1 MDQHQRQRI
10 ALFRFGVIAEL
21 VDCPLGAGERQARV
35 RGIAEKDWQVPFSGR
50 QRVSRST
57 VLAWLARYEASGRRI
72 ESLMPRE
79 RRDRGSSKSI
89 SAEDEQ
95 ALVVLRR
102 ELPAVNLP
110 VLLREARTRRVLSE
124 QFRASPQSVY
134 RMLKRHGL
142 QRERA
147 APQDRRRFEAE
158 LPNDQ
163 WQADCLH
170 GPRVLVADKRRKTYL
185 FACIDDH
192 SRLITHAEF
201 YLNESLDSFC
211 DCLLTALARRG
222 LPRTLY
228 VDNGPAFRSHQLR
241 YGCASL
247 GIAVLHSRPYQPEGR
262 GKIERFFRTLRQQV
276 LALVADEVNLAEL
289 NLVLESW
296 LERDYHRRRHSSTG
310 QPPLQRYL
318 DHVAA
323 LRSAPKEVRD
333 HFRIAVRR
341 RVDKDRTV
349 SLHGK
354 LFEAPTGLIGQTV
367 TLLYHRADPQ
377 RIEVIC
383 DERSWGFLVPL
394 DLTVDSRVRRATGH
408 DTELLSDPVVDP
420 ASYRGGELFDRP
432 PRS

>member
-21 VDCPLGAGERQARV
+21 VDCPLGAGEREARV
-35 RGIAEKDWQVPFSGR
+35 RRIAEKDWQVPFSGR

-95 ALVVLRR
+95 ALVGLRR
-102 ELPAVNLP
+102 ELPAVSLP

-124 QFRASPQSVY
+124 PFRASPQSVY

-142 QRERA
+142 QRERLT
-147 APQDRRRFEAE
+147 PQDRRRFEAE

-170 GPRVLVADKRRKTYL
+170 GPRVLVGDKRRKTYL

-201 YLNESLDSFC
+201 YLNESVDSFC
-211 DCLLTALARRG
+211 DCLLTALQRRG

-276 LALVADEVNLAEL
+276 LALVTDEVNLAEL
-289 NLVLESW
+289 NLVLDTW
-296 LERDYHRRRHSSTG
+296 LERDYHRRGHSSTG
-310 QPPLQRYL
+310 QPPRQRYL
-318 DHVAA
+318 DHVTA
-323 LRSAPKEVRD
+323 LRSAPKDVHD

-377 RIEVIC
+377 RIEVLC

-394 DLTVDSRVRRATGH
+394 DVTVNSRVRRATGH
-408 DTELLSDPVVDP
+408 DTELLSNPVADP
-420 ASYRGGELFDRP
+420 ASYRGGELFDRQ